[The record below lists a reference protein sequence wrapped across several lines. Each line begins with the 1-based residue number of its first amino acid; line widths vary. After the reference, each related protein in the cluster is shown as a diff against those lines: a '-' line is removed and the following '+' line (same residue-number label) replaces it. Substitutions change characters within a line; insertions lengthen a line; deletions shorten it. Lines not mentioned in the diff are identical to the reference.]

1 MTGPPHITVR
11 PSIITADEKC
21 HDACAHIV
29 SIFAKGMLTLCS
41 LINCRAFPNNSQ
53 TRNNIGIFLGK
64 CPFQFSYTSQT
75 DRSILISQAPSTP
88 PRSRQTPSR
97 TAPVHP
103 LHRTTLVKMS
113 AQVHYLQKDRQTGFG
128 PKESI
133 LGTISPSASSKL
145 QFQSLTSTIQSPLW
159 SGLRTAPGITS
170 RTIAPHHDQMED

>member
-75 DRSILISQAPSTP
+75 DRSILISQAPSTL
-88 PRSRQTPSR
+88 PRSQQTPSR
-97 TAPVHP
+97 TAPAHS
-103 LHRTTLVKMS
+103 LHKTVLVRTSVRDR
-113 AQVHYLQKDRQTGFG
+113 HHRKDRQTGYE
-128 PKESI
+128 PKENTP
-133 LGTISPSASSKL
+133 GMISPSASSTL
-145 QFQSLTSTIQSPLW
+145 RSRSPTSTTQSP
-159 SGLRTAPGITS
+159 P
-170 RTIAPHHDQMED
+170 